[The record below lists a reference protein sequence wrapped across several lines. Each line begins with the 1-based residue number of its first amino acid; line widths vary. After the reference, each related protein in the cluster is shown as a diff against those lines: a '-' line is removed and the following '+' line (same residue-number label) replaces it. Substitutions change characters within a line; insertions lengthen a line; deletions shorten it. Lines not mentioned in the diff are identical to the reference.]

1 MTGLEESAMATDLTT
16 TNLFLGVIAAIS
28 LLEGLAVLGVFAA
41 AFMVFRRLV
50 QVINAIEERQ
60 VAPAVA
66 RLNAILEDVK
76 VVTGTVKDE
85 AERVDRVVRST
96 SEAIGRWRAGTVQ

>member
-1 MTGLEESAMATDLTT
+1 
-16 TNLFLGVIAAIS
+16 
-28 LLEGLAVLGVFAA
+28 
-41 AFMVFRRLV
+41 
-50 QVINAIEERQ
+50 

-66 RLNAILEDVK
+66 LLNSILDDVK

-96 SEAIGRWRAGTVQ
+96 ADAIGRWRAWTAL